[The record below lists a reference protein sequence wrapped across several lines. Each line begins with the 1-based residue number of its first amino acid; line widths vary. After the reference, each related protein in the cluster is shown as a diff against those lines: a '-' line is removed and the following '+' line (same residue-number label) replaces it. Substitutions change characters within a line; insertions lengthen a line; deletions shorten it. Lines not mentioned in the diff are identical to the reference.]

1 MPLPIDDLRLHRTQR
16 NTRLVGTRRRPDA
29 IVLGIVRSPVVLLPL
44 AALTAC
50 AREPANPAD
59 FMLRDA
65 LVYTVDS
72 TRPRAEAV
80 VVDDGRIVYVGT
92 SDSAQAFVGPNTE
105 VLRLA
110 GRMVLPGFHDTHVHP
125 VSGGIELGECDLN
138 AATADD
144 VRRIVGEC
152 ARRDTTASWVRGG
165 GWQLTLFPGANP
177 SRALLD
183 SLVPDRPAYL
193 SAADGHS
200 AWANSRALALGGV
213 TRATSDPANGRIEHD
228 AAGNPSGTLREDAMD
243 LVSQKLPSYS
253 PTDYLAGLERGLA
266 LAARFGITTLHEAS
280 AGEQIATAYAR
291 ADSLGRLT
299 ARSILSLL
307 VDADAPVDLEVQRLS
322 ALRERTTRGLVRPV
336 AAKIFMDG
344 VIEAHTAA
352 LLAPYV
358 DRPGHRGSLNL
369 IPAKFDSLV
378 RKLDSAGFK
387 VHVHAIGDRAI
398 RTALDGF
405 ERQRARD
412 TDAGRSGVGPKHIVA
427 HIQLFDPADIPRFAS
442 LGVVASFQPLW
453 AYADEYIKVL
463 TEPKLGPG
471 RSRYLYPIASVAR
484 SGAIVAAGSD
494 WSVSSM
500 NPLEAIQVGVTR
512 RSLTDSTS
520 DSWLP
525 EQRVDLATMLRAYTL
540 GGAVAS
546 DHDSLT
552 GTLTTGKAADL
563 IVVSDD
569 LFALPPHRIAQA
581 RVLLTLLGGRVV
593 YRDSTLAG
601 SR

>member
-1 MPLPIDDLRLHRTQR
+1 MRSKIW
-16 NTRLVGTRRRPDA
+16 LVSVTA
-29 IVLGIVRSPVVLLPL
+29 L
-44 AALTAC
+44 AAC

-59 FMLRDA
+59 FVLRDA
-65 LVYTVDS
+65 TVYTVDS

-80 VVDDGRIVYVGT
+80 VVDDGRIVYVGS
-92 SDSAQAFVGPNTE
+92 SDSAQAFVGSETE

-138 AATADD
+138 AAATLDD
-144 VRRIVGEC
+144 VRRLVGAC
-152 ARRDTTASWVRGG
+152 ARRDTAAPWVRGG

-177 SRALLD
+177 ARALLD

-200 AWANSRALALGGV
+200 AWVNSRALALAAV
-213 TRATSDPANGRIEHD
+213 SRATRDPAKGRIERD
-228 AAGNPSGTLREDAMD
+228 ENGAPSGTLREDAMD
-243 LVSQKLPSYS
+243 LVSRKLPPYS
-253 PTDYLAGLERGLA
+253 ADDYLIGLERGLA
-266 LAARFGITTLHEAS
+266 MAARYGITTVHEAS
-280 AGEQIATAYAR
+280 ARESIASAYVR

-307 VDADAPVDLEVQRLS
+307 VNSDAPVDSEVRRLS
-322 ALRERTTRGLVRPV
+322 ALRARSTRGLVRPA

-358 DRPGHRGSLNL
+358 DGAGDRGTLNL
-369 IPAKFDSLV
+369 GAAKFDSLV
-378 RKLDSAGFK
+378 ETLDSAGFK

-398 RTALDGF
+398 RTALDAF

-412 TDAGRSGVGPKHIVA
+412 GGRGPRHIVA
-427 HIQLFDPADIPRFAS
+427 HIQLFDSTDIPRFAS
-442 LGVVASFQPLW
+442 TGTVADFQPLW
-453 AYADEYIKVL
+453 AYADEYIKDL
-463 TEPKLGPG
+463 TEPKLGPR
-471 RSRYLYPIASVAR
+471 RSRYLYPIASLVS

-500 NPLEAIQVGVTR
+500 NPLEAIQVGITR
-512 RSLTDSTS
+512 RSLTDTTGAA
-520 DSWLP
+520 WLP

-540 GGAVAS
+540 GGALAS

-552 GTLTTGKAADL
+552 GTLSVGKAADL
-563 IVVSDD
+563 IVLSDD
-569 LFALPPHRIAQA
+569 LLSLPVHRIARA

-593 YRDSTLAG
+593 YRDSVLAPA